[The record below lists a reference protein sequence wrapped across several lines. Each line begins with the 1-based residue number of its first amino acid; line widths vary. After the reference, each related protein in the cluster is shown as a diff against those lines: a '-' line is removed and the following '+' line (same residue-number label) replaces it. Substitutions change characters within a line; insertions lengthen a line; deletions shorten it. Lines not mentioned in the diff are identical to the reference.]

1 MTNTAYISDGE
12 VSVIYDI
19 PNKEISDDVQ
29 WNELDINYDAEDY
42 YLSIV
47 NYVTGETINFK
58 GGRHVITENIT
69 QYVNDN
75 RIEFILERVGMDDGS
90 SITLPRFSL
99 KGEPLK

>member
-1 MTNTAYISDGE
+1 M
-12 VSVIYDI
+12 
-19 PNKEISDDVQ
+19 
-29 WNELDINYDAEDY
+29 
-42 YLSIV
+42 
-47 NYVTGETINFK
+47 TGETINLK
-58 GGRHVITENIT
+58 DGQHVITENVT